1 MAKIGRMMKDS
12 MVQELASGLDEKSN
26 LIVTSVRK
34 LTPADSD
41 ALRQKLFGA
50 KARLR
55 IFKATLG
62 KRVLAGLKVDG
73 ISVLGEVAGGSL
85 GFVIATDDALP
96 AAKHLIDFLK
106 DHADHLSIQGA
117 LVEGQVFDRKNVE
130 ALAAL
135 PPKAMLLAQVVVTI
149 ESPIADVAFTVE
161 RLIGD
166 VCWIMEQLAEKKPA
180 S

>member
-12 MVQELASGLDEKSN
+12 MVQELASGLDENSN
-26 LIVTSVRK
+26 LIVTSVRR
-34 LTPADSD
+34 LSPADSD
-41 ALRQKLFGA
+41 VLRQKLFSA

-62 KRVLAGLKVDG
+62 KRVLNGIKVDG
-73 ISVLGEVAGGSL
+73 LSALGDIKGGSL
-85 GFVIATDDALP
+85 GFVIADEDALP

-106 DHADHLSIQGA
+106 DHVDHFSIQGG
-117 LVEGQVFDRKNVE
+117 LVEGQVFDKKNIE
-130 ALAAL
+130 AFAAL
-135 PPKAMLLAQVVVTI
+135 PPKAMLLAQVVITI
-149 ESPIADVAFTVE
+149 ESPIADVAYTVE

-166 VCWIMEQLAEKKPA
+166 VCWVVEQLAEKKPA